1 MENNNNAMLFGLDER
16 PPLFTSVLVGLQH
29 LLAVFGGILTAP
41 LIIAL
46 GMGLSV
52 RDTSYLV
59 SSALV
64 ISGVAT
70 VLQIQRIGP
79 VGSGLLS
86 IQGTSF
92 SFIGPLIAAFYVLG
106 GDTDAHIAL
115 GTLFGSAAVCAVMMM
130 ALSFSLPYLRQVV
143 TPNVTGATVILI
155 GATLV
160 WTTLNNIQRAYLGAE
175 TGQGWQVIFL
185 SALVFSTIIVVVR
198 LGNPWLKLGS
208 ITIGLLA
215 GYVAALMLNLIDF
228 TKLDE
233 LDQLFVPHPGKYPL
247 AIDWSVVAMLLPIF
261 IISMMESVGDLTAT
275 SSLSGLATS
284 GKEYWRR
291 VRGGVLGD
299 SVNSL
304 MASIFCTF
312 PNTTFSQ
319 NNGVIQ
325 LTGVCSRYV
334 GFYVAG
340 FLILLGTFPMVGG
353 IFQVMPEAVLH
364 GATLLMFGMV
374 GYAGFRIVRTGS
386 PKRLDWAV
394 VAISIT
400 GGWII
405 SLLAPA
411 VSFLPPAVVTV
422 IEFPVSTGA
431 LIAFCFELVRF
442 ILRQLGGD
450 GHASD

>member
-1 MENNNNAMLFGLDER
+1 MLFGLDER
-16 PPLFTSVLVGLQH
+16 PPVFTSVLVGLQH
-29 LLAVFGGILTAP
+29 VLAVFGGILTAP

-64 ISGVAT
+64 VSGLAT
-70 VLQIQRIGP
+70 ILQIQRIGP

-92 SFIGPLIAAFYVLG
+92 SFIGPLIAAFFILG
-106 GDTDAHIAL
+106 GDADAHIAL

-143 TPNVTGATVILI
+143 TSNVTGATVILI

-160 WTTLNNIQRAYLGAE
+160 WTTLNNIQRAYINAE
-175 TGQGWQVIFL
+175 AGQEWQVILL
-185 SALVFSTIIVVVR
+185 SSLVFATIVVVTR

-208 ITIGLLA
+208 ITIGLLV

-228 TKLDE
+228 AKLDE
-233 LDQLFVPHPGKYPL
+233 LDGVFVPHPAKYPL

-275 SSLSGLATS
+275 SSLSGLATR
-284 GKEYWRR
+284 GKDYWRR

-304 MASIFCTF
+304 MASLFCTF

-340 FLILLGTFPMVGG
+340 FLILLGTFPIVGG
-353 IFQVMPEAVLH
+353 MFQVMPDAVLH
-364 GATLLMFGMV
+364 GATLLMFSMV
-374 GYAGFRIVRTGS
+374 AYAGYRIVLTGS
-386 PKRLDWAV
+386 PKTLDWAV
-394 VAISIT
+394 VGVSIV
-400 GGWII
+400 GGWMI
-405 SLLAPA
+405 SLVASSL
-411 VSFLPPAVVTV
+411 SFVPPAVVTV

-431 LIAFCFELVRF
+431 LIAFCLELVRF
-442 ILRQLGGD
+442 ILRRLGDD